1 MMKRKITA
9 ILAADVAEYSRLV
22 AEDEEAALLRLE
34 DYRTVF
40 FDFVKRSRGRIV
52 NMAGDAMLVEF
63 DSAVEATRC
72 AIDIQESLR
81 TRNSTLEPDRQM
93 QFRIGITIGDVVE
106 RGSDLLGDGVNI
118 AARLES
124 LAEPGGI
131 CISRS
136 VYEQVANKV
145 SVGFRDLG
153 DQPVKNIPQP
163 VHAFSI
169 AWGTARLK
177 PVPAKPLASAKQAS
191 PLVWM
196 LAGAGILSI
205 LGLAA
210 TVAMLAGGRIDKP
223 VVTDRTPIVERPPP
237 AGPAQPGPQLTP
249 PRSLQARFEAARQ
262 AEANGDALQARRDY
276 LALAQDGVEAIDPY
290 LRLAALIR
298 VQEGRAG
305 AREVLSG
312 VMGQGSE
319 AGKPSVAMLVHGMQ
333 FEGEERRRRIEAFLA
348 ARPEYAPAHFILAED
363 YGEDRSGS
371 AQTLSDKRQESKAL
385 SAFLKADAEGSLPR
399 FMLDQSL
406 MAQWLDKA
414 RRRQAVLATALL
426 PEVTKPSLTA
436 MRSNAGWS
444 ITVQLPEAA
453 TALFWRLGEE
463 GEMRPTGL
471 LDQTDPRSG
480 KRMVNPGFPLP
491 GDVKA
496 GSISLRYSDAHGV
509 LSELFTLAFD
519 PREALANGQRRMLET
534 TANAWLALR
543 QGPQGGEALLYYTHL
558 MSYRCAIR
566 EARLGF
572 DGGPLE
578 TVLAMPACNERDP
591 YAIPAGVLPYLRLS
605 RPVKSVE
612 AQLTFSDGT
621 QSAVQRFSP

>member
-177 PVPAKPLASAKQAS
+177 PAPAKPQASAQQS
-191 PLVWM
+191 PLLWM

-205 LGLAA
+205 LGLIA
-210 TVAMLAGGRIDKP
+210 TLAMLTGGRIDKP
-223 VVTDRTPIVERPPP
+223 VVTDRSPLVETPSS
-237 AGPAQPGPQLTP
+237 AGPAQPIVQPAP
-249 PRSLQARFEAARQ
+249 ARSLQARFEAARQ
-262 AEANGDALQARRDY
+262 AELNGDALQARRDY

-305 AREVLSG
+305 VRETLSS
-312 VMGQGSE
+312 VMDRGNE
-319 AGKPSVAMLVHGMQ
+319 AGKPSVAVLVHGMQ
-333 FEGEERRRRIEAFLA
+333 FEGEERRRRIEAFLM
-348 ARPEYAPAHFILAED
+348 ARPDYAPAHFILAEEH
-363 YGEDRSGS
+363 GEDRSGS
-371 AQTLSDKRQESKAL
+371 AQTLFDKRQEAKAL

-414 RRRQAVLATALL
+414 RRRQAVLTTMLA
-426 PEVTKPSLTA
+426 PEATKPGLTA
-436 MRSNAGWS
+436 TRSNAGWHIS
-444 ITVQLPEAA
+444 VQLPEAA

-491 GDVKA
+491 GDMKA
-496 GSISLRYSDAHGV
+496 GTISLRYNDANG
-509 LSELFTLAFD
+509 LSSEIFTLSFD
-519 PREALANGQRRMLET
+519 PRAALTAGQRRMLET

-543 QGPQGGEALLYYTHL
+543 QGGQGSEALLYFTHL

-566 EARLGF
+566 EARIGF
-572 DGGPLE
+572 DGGPLDM
-578 TVLAMPACNERDP
+578 VLDMPACNERDP
-591 YAIPAGVLPYLRLS
+591 YAIPPGVLPYLRLS
-605 RPVKSVE
+605 RTVKSVE

-621 QSAVQRFSP
+621 QSAIQRFLP